1 METDITN
8 STLYK
13 EAVDVAPTSIT
24 SPERIKQTLQEI
36 SNSLDDTIDKDSA
49 HYSIHSLGKMYR
61 NSMGK
66 NVQSTYILLHFL
78 DCYYQLLHKELGYN
92 NSIEKTDILK
102 KSMLTINNTLEILER
117 LGYEC
122 DGERFKTLLRAF
134 SI

>member
-1 METDITN
+1 METDITK

-13 EAVDVAPTSIT
+13 EAVDVMPTSIT
-24 SPERIKQTLQEI
+24 SPERVKQTLQEI

-61 NSMGK
+61 NSLGK
-66 NVQSTYILLHFL
+66 NTKSTHILLHL
-78 DCYYQLLHKELGYN
+78 LNCYYELLQKELGYN
-92 NSIEKTDILK
+92 NSIEKTEIIK
-102 KSMLTINNTLEILER
+102 KSMLTIHNTLDILEK